1 MSEPPNVVM
10 FTDGVSE
17 SNRYATEVLE
27 TYGIKWT
34 ERNISADAEANAF
47 IRKLCGAAV
56 SPVLYIND
64 EWLPDPTQEEML
76 QALGVQYDANLLESK
91 GKTVFDVVV
100 VGLGPA
106 GLAACHGCRIGGLSV
121 LGLDENEPG
130 GHLIKLTEVDEYLGV
145 GFDESMPGPEV
156 AANFSEHARYVGA
169 MLAQGRVNSIRIQG
183 AFKRVNSSIGNF
195 WARAVVIATGAT
207 QRELKIEGVERFVN
221 RGIRYGAQIDSQ
233 HYAGKRVAV
242 IGGSTEAM
250 HAAIFLSRHAKFV
263 TVLCPEE
270 QPPAETILVERAERN
285 AVRVIPSSR
294 VVAVKGA
301 DHLDFLFFMEKG
313 IPEEQGLPVE
323 AMVIALG
330 PAPKAPLP
338 GLERMPQDNGYF
350 AHGEGG
356 KTMFGGIYVAG
367 DCTNIE
373 TRTLM
378 SVVASG
384 SLCAKRL
391 WQWLGSHP
399 LPFAKV

>member
-1 MSEPPNVVM
+1 MSETPNVVM

-27 TYGIKWT
+27 TSGIKWT
-34 ERNISADAEANAF
+34 ERNISTDAEANAF
-47 IRKLCGAAV
+47 IRKLCGAVV

-76 QALGVQYDANLLESK
+76 QALGVQYDADLLESK

-130 GHLIKLTEVDEYLGV
+130 GHLMKLTEVDEYLGV

-183 AFKRVNSSIGNF
+183 AFKRVHSTSGNF

-207 QRELKIEGVERFVN
+207 QRELKIEGVERFIN

-270 QPPAETILVERAERN
+270 QPPAETILVERAEKN
-285 AVRVIPSSR
+285 GVRVIPASR
-294 VVAVKGA
+294 IVAVKGA

>member
-1 MSEPPNVVM
+1 MIEPPNVVM

-34 ERNISADAEANAF
+34 ERNISTDAEANAF

-76 QALGVQYDANLLESK
+76 QALGVQYDADLLESR

-130 GHLIKLTEVDEYLGV
+130 GHLMKLTEVDEYLGV

-183 AFKRVNSSIGNF
+183 AFKRVHSTSGNF

-207 QRELKIEGVERFVN
+207 QRELKIEGVERFIN

-270 QPPAETILVERAERN
+270 QPPAETILVERAEKN
-285 AVRVIPSSR
+285 GVRVIPASR
-294 VVAVKGA
+294 VVAVKGG

-399 LPFAKV
+399 LPSARG